1 MDKINEAIKRI
12 EYMERLFNF
21 LLSVPLSEKEKF
33 LKERKELEDYYESSL
48 WREDFLLDEKG
59 LLPKDLKRG
68 VLSQDGVYDLLSD
81 IDILLKTSIHASY
94 RKGL

>member
-12 EYMERLFNF
+12 EYMERLFDF

-33 LKERKELEDYYESSL
+33 LKERKELEAYYESSL
-48 WREDFLLDEKG
+48 WKEDFLLDEKG

-68 VLSQDGVYDLLSD
+68 VLSEDGIYNYLTGEGD
-81 IDILLKTSIHASY
+81 
-94 RKGL
+94 